1 MKSYH
6 LYIASCVPDGGIFHV
21 RLRDGVLTLL
31 EKTPCPSPMFLDAAP
46 EDVWAVLRCPFPGS
60 RESALQRFPR
70 DGRGVLGAP
79 DKPIGTGGVVACHL
93 CRYEGRVYAVNY
105 LSGSV
110 FRQDGALDV
119 HEGTGV
125 NPERQ
130 EAPHTHFIAPA
141 PDGSCL
147 LSTDLG
153 LDEIF
158 LYDGDLNVLGT
169 AGVPAGHGARHLAYS
184 EDGRTVFCA
193 NELASTVSVFR
204 FEHGALTLLQTVP
217 VLSTPNSGNT
227 AAAIRVRGDY
237 VYVSNRGNN
246 SISCLRWD
254 GKHLELCSETPC
266 GGNWPR
272 DFILVEDLLLCANEY
287 GNCVTVLKVCGE
299 TLELLPQKLEIE
311 APLCIVALPEKE

>member
-6 LYIASCVPDGGIFHV
+6 LYIASCVPDGGIYHY
-21 RLRDGVLTLL
+21 RLQGETLTPLG
-31 EKTPCPSPMFLDAAP
+31 KTPCPSPMFLDAAP

-60 RESALQRFPR
+60 SESALQRFPL
-70 DGRGVLGAP
+70 DSRGNLGKP
-79 DKPIGTGGVVACHL
+79 DEPISTKGVVACHL
-93 CRYEGRVYAVNY
+93 CRYQGRVYAVNY

-110 FRQDGALDV
+110 FCQNGALDV
-119 HEGTGV
+119 HEGKGLH
-125 NPERQ
+125 PERQ

-158 LYDGDLNVLGT
+158 LYDKQLKPL
-169 AGVPAGHGARHLAYS
+169 AAASVPKGHGARHLAYS
-184 EDGRTVFCA
+184 EDGKIIFCA

-204 FEHGALTLLQTVP
+204 YDSGRLTLLETVSA
-217 VLSTPNSGNT
+217 LCTPNTENT
-227 AAAIRVRGDY
+227 AAAIRVRGNY

-246 SISCLRWD
+246 SISCLFWD
-254 GKHLELCSETPC
+254 GTHLELCSETPC

-272 DFILVEDLLLCANEY
+272 DFILVDDLLLCANEY
-287 GNCVTVLKVCGE
+287 GNCVTVLKVSGAK
-299 TLELLPQKLEIE
+299 LELLPQKLAIK
-311 APLCIVALPEKE
+311 APLCIVALSEKE